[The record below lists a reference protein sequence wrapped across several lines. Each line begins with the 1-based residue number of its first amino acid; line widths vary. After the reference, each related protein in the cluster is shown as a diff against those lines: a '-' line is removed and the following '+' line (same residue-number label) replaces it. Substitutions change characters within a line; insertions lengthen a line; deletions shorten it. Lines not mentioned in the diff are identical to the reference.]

1 MRADSLTGLLLFT
14 ERRVFMLKEK
24 LLKRLF
30 ILIVL
35 IGFCTLSGGF
45 ASAEQGIQWKAHAMW
60 PPANSLYKAFEKF
73 CNNVG
78 VMTKGGL
85 QIKPYPAGAIVPNT
99 EALDALKYDTIQAMY
114 MFAAIWAGREP
125 AFALLGDLPG
135 AWSEAWEVDSFFYEG
150 GGLDLLN
157 ELYSKYGVYCVGVS
171 FYGRNESLISTKPFG
186 KLTDL
191 KGLKLRAPEGMA
203 SRLFAK
209 LGASVVVLPASELYT
224 SMDKGLVDGGDL
236 STLSLNKDFGIY
248 PVAKYTVYPGWH
260 SLPTLDFVVN
270 AKAWEKLPND
280 IKQIVR
286 TAWREFALDSAE
298 ITNLQDVKVL
308 PQIKKMG
315 VTVQQWSEEDLV
327 KVRKLARECWE
338 EEAQKS
344 PMAKKVYEAYM
355 SWLKILGR
363 VE

>member
-1 MRADSLTGLLLFT
+1 MMKEMILKKIIILMLLG
-14 ERRVFMLKEK
+14 
-24 LLKRLF
+24 
-30 ILIVL
+30 IL
-35 IGFCTLSGGF
+35 CTFSGGI

-78 VMTKGGL
+78 VMTNGRL

-135 AWSEAWEVDSFFYEG
+135 AWSEAWQVDSFFYEG
-150 GGLDLLN
+150 GGLELLN

-171 FYGRNESLISTKPFG
+171 FYGHDESLVSTKPIG
-186 KLTDL
+186 KPEDF
-191 KGLKLRAPEGMA
+191 KGLKLRAPEGMT

-236 STLSLNKDFGIY
+236 STVSLNKDFGIY
-248 PVAKYTVYPGWH
+248 PVAKYTIYPGWH

-270 AKAWEKLPND
+270 AKEWEKLPDD
-280 IKQIVR
+280 IKQIIR
-286 TAWREFALDSAE
+286 SAWREFALDSVE
-298 ITNLQDVKVL
+298 ITNLRDATVL
-308 PQIKKMG
+308 PEIKKMG
-315 VTVQQWSEEDLV
+315 VTVEQWSEEDLA
-327 KVRKLARECWE
+327 KVRKIAKECWK

-344 PMAKKVYEAYM
+344 PMAQKVYEAYIN
-355 SWLKILGR
+355 WLKKLGR
-363 VE
+363 ID